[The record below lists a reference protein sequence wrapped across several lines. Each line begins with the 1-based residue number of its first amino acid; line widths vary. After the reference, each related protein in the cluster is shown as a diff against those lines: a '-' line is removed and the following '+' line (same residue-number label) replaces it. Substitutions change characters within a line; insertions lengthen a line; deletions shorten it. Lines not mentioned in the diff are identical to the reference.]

1 MSSFWGAEV
10 KPEKP
15 YTHTLSPHRGRLRL
29 TQATLGVAV
38 GKVEKGKKNVVQV
51 QCTVKNKEPV
61 SICALI
67 SEQSETCNLDFEF
80 EDKHVTFSVL
90 GPRSVHLAGYYIP
103 YEYEEDDCDTCSDS
117 QGSDVDLYASDGD
130 DMVIPGSHGEID
142 SEDDEDYD
150 SEDDEDYDSEDDEDS
165 MFNNQRRAK
174 SSVVIE
180 EIQED
185 DKPAGGEGQKGSN
198 KKQNSEDGDNSRLQL
213 AVRTP
218 PTESLESEDEDGFPV
233 SESKKSSKG
242 SSKKDGNLNNG
253 MSNEDRKRKSFDI
266 SDPRGSSGEVN
277 ADNDVVSKKKKKSK
291 DKRTAV
297 DSEKVK
303 DEEKEVQ
310 QDSSADIVE
319 IKQKKKKSKKAS
331 ASEAVTDQQADKK
344 TITDNDVEEP
354 SNQGS
359 KKKKNK
365 KKTQEN
371 NTSENQAQTDV
382 LKSDSSKEQTTRT
395 FGNGLIVQTV
405 SLGKPDGKKAAPGKK
420 VAVKYIGK
428 LKNGTI
434 FDSTV
439 GRKPFEFRLGIGQ
452 VIKGWDIG
460 VNGMRVGD
468 KRRLTIPPSM
478 GYGKE
483 KTGMIPPNSTLVFDV
498 ELMNV
503 K

>member
-1 MSSFWGAEV
+1 MSSFWGVEV

-15 YTHTLSPHRGRLRL
+15 YMLTPDPRRGRLRL
-29 TQATLGVAV
+29 TQATLGAEV
-38 GKVEKGKKNVVQV
+38 GKAEKGRKNVVQV
-51 QCTVKNKEPV
+51 QCAVKNNDPV
-61 SICALI
+61 YLCALV
-67 SEQSETCNLDFEF
+67 SGQSESCNLDFEF
-80 EDKHVTFSVL
+80 EEKIVTFSVL
-90 GPRSVHLAGYYIP
+90 GPRSVHLAGYYVAD
-103 YEYEEDDCDTCSDS
+103 EYDEEDMDCDTCSDEL
-117 QGSDVDLYASDGD
+117 QGSDSEEDLYASDEGV
-130 DMVIPGSHGEID
+130 VIPGSHGEMGTD
-142 SEDDEDYD
+142 SEDDLDYD
-150 SEDDEDYDSEDDEDS
+150 SDYDSDDDEEL
-165 MFNNQRRAK
+165 FNNQRRGK

-198 KKQNSEDGDNSRLQL
+198 KKQTSEDGDNSRLQV

-218 PTESLESEDEDGFPV
+218 TAGSLESEDEDGFPV
-233 SESKKSSKG
+233 SDSKSSKG
-242 SSKKDGNLNNG
+242 SSKKEPKT
-253 MSNEDRKRKSFDI
+253 NEDRKRKSGDI
-266 SDPRGSSGEVN
+266 TEPSGDVIAE
-277 ADNDVVSKKKKKSK
+277 NDRISKKKKKAK

-303 DEEKEVQ
+303 DEGKEITQ
-310 QDSSADIVE
+310 ESSADIVE
-319 IKQKKKKSKKAS
+319 AKQKKKKNKKAS
-331 ASEAVTDQQADKK
+331 ASEADPDQQADEK
-344 TITDNDVEEP
+344 TITDDVEEP
-354 SNQGS
+354 SKQAA

-365 KKTQEN
+365 KKTKEN
-371 NTSENQAQTDV
+371 NTSEKQVQTDV
-382 LKSDSSKEQTTRT
+382 SKSDSSKEETSQTRT
-395 FGNGLIVQTV
+395 FGNGLIIQTV
-405 SLGKPDGKKAAPGKK
+405 ALGKPDGKKAAPGKK

-439 GRKPFEFRLGIGQ
+439 GKRPFEFRLGIGQ

-460 VNGMRVGD
+460 VNGMRIGD

-483 KTGMIPPNSTLVFDV
+483 KAGQIPPNSTLVFDV

>member
-1 MSSFWGAEV
+1 MTSFWGVEV

-15 YTHTLSPHRGRLRL
+15 YMLTPNPRRGRLRL
-29 TQATLGVAV
+29 TQATLGAEV
-38 GKVEKGKKNVVQV
+38 GKVEKGRKNVVQV
-51 QCTVKNKEPV
+51 QCTVKNKDPV
-61 SICALI
+61 YLCALV
-67 SEQSETCNLDFEF
+67 SGQSETCNLDFEF
-80 EDKHVTFSVL
+80 EEKHVTFSVL
-90 GPRSVHLAGYYIP
+90 GPRSVHLAGYYVAD
-103 YEYEEDDCDTCSDS
+103 EYEEDMDCDPCSDS
-117 QGSDVDLYASDGD
+117 LQGSDSEEDLYASDEGV
-130 DMVIPGSHGEID
+130 VIPGSHGEMSTD
-142 SEDDEDYD
+142 SEDDLDYD
-150 SEDDEDYDSEDDEDS
+150 SDYDSDDDGDL
-165 MFNNQRRAK
+165 MFDNQRRGK

-198 KKQNSEDGDNSRLQL
+198 KKQTSEDGDNSQLQL
-213 AVRTP
+213 AVRTST
-218 PTESLESEDEDGFPV
+218 TESLESEDEDGFPV
-233 SESKKSSKG
+233 SESKSSKG
-242 SSKKDGNLNNG
+242 SSKKETK
-253 MSNEDRKRKSFDI
+253 SNEDRKRKSGD
-266 SDPRGSSGEVN
+266 STEPSGDAIAE
-277 ADNDVVSKKKKKSK
+277 NDRVSKKKKKAK

-303 DEEKEVQ
+303 DEEKEIKQ
-310 QDSSADIVE
+310 ESSADIVE
-319 IKQKKKKSKKAS
+319 AKQKKKKSKKAS
-331 ASEAVTDQQADKK
+331 ASEADPDQQANEK
-344 TITDNDVEEP
+344 TITDIDVEEP
-354 SNQGS
+354 SKQGA

-365 KKTQEN
+365 KKTKEN

-382 LKSDSSKEQTTRT
+382 SKSDSSKEETSQTRT
-395 FGNGLIVQTV
+395 FGNGLIIQTV
-405 SLGKPDGKKAAPGKK
+405 ALGKPDGKKAVPGKK

-439 GRKPFEFRLGIGQ
+439 GKRPFEFRLGIGQ

-460 VNGMRVGD
+460 VNGMRIGD

-483 KTGMIPPNSTLVFDV
+483 RAGQIPPNSTLVFDV

>member
-1 MSSFWGAEV
+1 MSSFWGVEV

-15 YTHTLSPHRGRLRL
+15 YTLTPDPRRGRLRL
-29 TQATLGVAV
+29 TQATLGAEV
-38 GKVEKGKKNVVQV
+38 GKEEKGRKNVVQL
-51 QCTVKNKEPV
+51 QCAVKNNDPV
-61 SICALI
+61 YLCALV
-67 SEQSETCNLDFEF
+67 SGQSESCNLDFEF
-80 EDKHVTFSVL
+80 EEKLVTFSVL
-90 GPRSVHLAGYYIP
+90 GPRSVHLAGYYVAD
-103 YEYEEDDCDTCSDS
+103 EYDEEDMDCDTCSDEL
-117 QGSDVDLYASDGD
+117 QGSDSEEDLYASDEGV
-130 DMVIPGSHGEID
+130 VIPGSHGEMGTD
-142 SEDDEDYD
+142 SEDDLDYDSDYD
-150 SEDDEDYDSEDDEDS
+150 SEDDEEL
-165 MFNNQRRAK
+165 FGNQRRGK

-198 KKQNSEDGDNSRLQL
+198 KKQTSEDGDNSRLQV

-218 PTESLESEDEDGFPV
+218 TAGSLESEDEDGFPV
-233 SESKKSSKG
+233 SDSKSSKG
-242 SSKKDGNLNNG
+242 SSKKETKT
-253 MSNEDRKRKSFDI
+253 NEDRKRKSGDI
-266 SDPRGSSGEVN
+266 TEPSGDVIAE
-277 ADNDVVSKKKKKSK
+277 NDRISKKKKKAK

-303 DEEKEVQ
+303 DEGKEITQ
-310 QDSSADIVE
+310 ESSADIVE
-319 IKQKKKKSKKAS
+319 AKQKKKKNKKAS
-331 ASEAVTDQQADKK
+331 ASEADPDQQADEK
-344 TITDNDVEEP
+344 TITDDVEEP
-354 SNQGS
+354 SKQAA

-365 KKTQEN
+365 KKTKEN
-371 NTSENQAQTDV
+371 NTSEKQAPTDV
-382 LKSDSSKEQTTRT
+382 SKSDSSKEETSQTRT
-395 FGNGLIVQTV
+395 FGNGLIIQTV
-405 SLGKPDGKKAAPGKK
+405 ALGKPDGKKAAPGKK

-439 GRKPFEFRLGIGQ
+439 GKRPFEFRLGIGQ

-460 VNGMRVGD
+460 VNGMRIGD

-483 KTGMIPPNSTLVFDV
+483 KAGQIPPNSTLVFDV